1 MAPPVCEALKYTY
14 IIYIYMYVCMS
25 VWMYVCMY
33 VCVSFYVCM
42 YMCVCIIWT
51 DVKLLIGF
59 SLICRGTWHTIRD
72 HVQRSYLIVW
82 DTEPDQLCVPAVRSF
97 FRNSK
102 GPSLEPQQQCYT
114 ICCTVVA
121 IWNQCWSFTISS
133 AASEPSSVFSPNHV
147 ADSIFDFLGIFRRNH
162 VADVFGLFCQ
172 NYVADI

>member
-1 MAPPVCEALKYTY
+1 MYCRPRKRSSSKIKPR
-14 IIYIYMYVCMS
+14 YMRG
-25 VWMYVCMY
+25 
-33 VCVSFYVCM
+33 VCVYHLNRCKTSHWFF
-42 YMCVCIIWT
+42 T
-51 DVKLLIGF
+51 NLQGDVSRTYQGPRPTKLPDMILGY
-59 SLICRGTWHTIRD
+59 H
-72 HVQRSYLIVW
+72 Q
-82 DTEPDQLCVPAVRSF
+82 PDQPGDVPAVRSF
-97 FRNSK
+97 FRTSK